1 MQDAF
6 PFKCTACNGTGKR
19 LWGHCKT
26 CAGHGG
32 FKTSPEQRAKRQLQR
47 LESRKAE
54 AQQENRNRSVYLVV
68 INREWD
74 DPLFVQMRAD
84 HGAGR
89 QWTPA
94 QLMTARQKING
105 IREARALL
113 DKHFPETRPA

>member
-1 MQDAF
+1 MAERF
-6 PFKCTACNGTGKR
+6 SCEKCAGTGEVR
-19 LWGHCKT
+19 WGRCHACKGRGSFASST
-26 CAGHGG
+26 
-32 FKTSPEQRAKRQLQR
+32 EQRAKRQLQR

-68 INREWD
+68 MNREWD

-113 DKHFPETRPA
+113 DKLFSETRPA